1 MINKDCKENTM
12 QEPTGNVSTHNPAKI
27 KTIPSSHVIL
37 QGATLGDLNH
47 CGVKQYV
54 TRILGSALET
64 PTISVSITEFL
75 LNISQF
81 L

>member
-1 MINKDCKENTM
+1 MT
-12 QEPTGNVSTHNPAKI
+12 EPTGHGSTHNPAKV

-37 QGATLGDLNH
+37 QRATLGDLSH

-54 TRILGSALET
+54 SNTGSALET

-75 LNISQF
+75 LSISLF